1 MYLRESK
8 MPHLRRLYFPPVA
21 ILALL
26 LSATVAPLQAQDSS
40 NALNESDF
48 NESARRG
55 NEAREAGR
63 TDDALRN
70 YSVAVKINPNWQEG
84 WWSIGSLEY
93 ERDHYSEAASAS
105 RNLAIL
111 APQAS
116 PAWTFLGLCEF
127 ELKDYSAALEHL
139 LKGDQLSG
147 TNDYPEISRVAKYHL
162 ALLLIRNGD
171 FVEAHKILAS
181 STSR

>member
-1 MYLRESK
+1 

-93 ERDHYSEAASAS
+93 ERDHYTEAASAF
-105 RNLAIL
+105 RNLATL

-116 PAWTFLGLCEF
+116 PAWTFLGLSTSMPIESQKSWHKMKKTWI
-127 ELKDYSAALEHL
+127 EGIGVPQHHK
-139 LKGDQLSG
+139 
-147 TNDYPEISRVAKYHL
+147 TRM
-162 ALLLIRNGD
+162 LLI
-171 FVEAHKILAS
+171 S
-181 STSR
+181 SM